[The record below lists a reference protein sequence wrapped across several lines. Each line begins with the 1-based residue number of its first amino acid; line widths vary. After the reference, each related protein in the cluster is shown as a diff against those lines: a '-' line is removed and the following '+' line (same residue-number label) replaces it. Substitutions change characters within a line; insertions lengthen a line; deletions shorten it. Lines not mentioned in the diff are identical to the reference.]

1 MQPID
6 PVVNHR
12 FPFSRSLSAL
22 LWRIA
27 AEN

>member
-6 PVVNHR
+6 PLANHR
-12 FPFSRSLSAL
+12 FPSSRSLSAL
-22 LWRIA
+22 RWRIA